1 MLLAAGIELPRSEY
15 IHGYLLMKDAE
26 GAEHKMSKSLG
37 NVLDPFEVMDT
48 FGTDALRYYC
58 FREVSFG
65 QDGGVST
72 ITFGER
78 YETELA
84 NEFGNLASRTL
95 SMIDRYRDG
104 VVPTVEVDAALGED
118 FDGLREEVSALLD
131 RAEITQ
137 ALDRIW
143 QRVRR
148 LNRYVE
154 ERAPWQL
161 AKDDAKAAELD
172 ETLRS
177 LAEGLRVVTVLLTP
191 YIPESAEKLLDALG
205 APDIGL
211 EGAVFGAHPG
221 GQPAS
226 KLARLFPKPE

>member
-1 MLLAAGIELPRSEY
+1 M
-15 IHGYLLMKDAE
+15 
-26 GAEHKMSKSLG
+26 
-37 NVLDPFEVMDT
+37 
-48 FGTDALRYYC
+48 GT
-58 FREVSFG
+58 
-65 QDGGVST
+65 T
-72 ITFGER
+72 TFGER

-95 SMIDRYRDG
+95 SMINRYRDG
-104 VVPTVEVDAALGED
+104 VVPDSDVDPGLATD
-118 FDGLREEVSALLD
+118 FDGLREDVSGLLD
-131 RAEITQ
+131 NAEITQ

-161 AKDDAKAAELD
+161 AKDEADADALD

-191 YIPESAEKLLDALG
+191 YIPETADRLLDALG
-205 APDIGL
+205 ARDRSL
-211 EGAVFGAHPG
+211 ATAVYGAEPG
-221 GQPAS
+221 GARVE
-226 KLARLFPKPE
+226 KLPPLFPKP